1 MGTEARGAKMRILPA
16 RRRYPVRTMQVSAAR
31 RLSPATIGL
40 LLLATAGIAA
50 FWALVSLVTGKQCS
64 WIAMMA
70 AGDATLIL
78 RIMRA
83 RPGVPRACAALA
95 STALAIAL
103 ANWWIAAGQIGRSL
117 GLMPWDSS
125 LRLGPDYAWTLATL
139 ANHPADLAWLVAA
152 LLFAAIAGR

>member
-1 MGTEARGAKMRILPA
+1 MGAEARCAKARILPA
-16 RRRYPVRTMQVSAAR
+16 RERYPVRTMPVSAAR
-31 RLSPATIGL
+31 RLSPAAIGL

-70 AGDATLIL
+70 AGDAALIL
-78 RIMRA
+78 RMMRTPSGSMRA
-83 RPGVPRACAALA
+83 GLALV
-95 STALAIAL
+95 STAMAIAL

-125 LRLGPDYAWTLATL
+125 LRLGTDYAWTLATL
-139 ANHPADLAWLVAA
+139 ANHPGDLAWLVGA

>member
-1 MGTEARGAKMRILPA
+1 MPDPT
-16 RRRYPVRTMQVSAAR
+16 AR
-31 RLSPATIGL
+31 RLPFPAIAL

-70 AGDATLIL
+70 AGDAALIL
-78 RIMRA
+78 RLVRA
-83 RPGVPRACAALA
+83 QPGATRACVALA
-95 STALAIAL
+95 STALAIML

-125 LRLGPDYAWTLATL
+125 LRLGADYAWTLATL
-139 ANHPADLAWLVAA
+139 ANRPADLAWLAAA